1 MLEKATNDIT
11 IIPDIRLKLS
21 QYYKIIELAEKVDCP
36 VDICN
41 GRSKEQGHYT
51 AYFTAENAI
60 SIQKKLLGILAW
72 FNKWHDKV
80 NIIDNNANNFL
91 PI

>member
-1 MLEKATNDIT
+1 M
-11 IIPDIRLKLS
+11 
-21 QYYKIIELAEKVDCP
+21 
-36 VDICN
+36 
-41 GRSKEQGHYT
+41 
-51 AYFTAENAI
+51 AYFTARKSI
-60 SIQKKLLGILAW
+60 SIQKELLGILAW